1 MKKILAL
8 FAAALIAITASAQNA
23 ENTTTASGEKL
34 DFEQP
39 QFLVSNYFESVK
51 AHLSPEWRKSWRPEV
66 TGRINTMIYYGAY
79 EFTLGIRTSPNKVF
93 GVGAGLAKVWHDAIP
108 ATSRRFNFFLHHRHY
123 IPLDKKRVI
132 SLYSDLMGGGSYVYK
147 VSTGNPDAGHL
158 PEVDVM
164 KWYYC
169 WEAGLS
175 LRVWGKS
182 NVFIGCSAGPSLG
195 LNLGLAF

>member
-51 AHLSPEWRKSWRPEV
+51 AHRSPEWRKSWRPEV

-158 PEVDVM
+158 PEVGVM

>member
-51 AHLSPEWRKSWRPEV
+51 AHLSPGWRKSWRPEV

-158 PEVDVM
+158 PEVGVM